1 MTRPSCAR
9 WTYPLIAHAPKQG
22 RIGDLVTVEME
33 DRQDRAIMHRIEK
46 LVRMPRGGE
55 RSCLGL
61 AVADDAGHDQ
71 VGIIKGRAIGVHQ
84 RLTEFAALMYRSRRF
99 RRGMARDAARE

>member
-1 MTRPSCAR
+1 
-9 WTYPLIAHAPKQG
+9 
-22 RIGDLVTVEME
+22 ME
-33 DRQDRAIMHRIEK
+33 DRQDRAIVRRIEK

-55 RSCLGL
+55 RPCLRL

-71 VGIIKGRAIGVHQ
+71 VGIIKGGAVGVHERVTQ
-84 RLTEFAALMYRSRRF
+84 FAALMYRSRRF